1 MLFIPITLAAATFQ
15 VARNATQRTLMGAGG
30 PWGATLVR
38 FLYGLPFTVVF
49 LTVAAMVW
57 PHAALTMTPFFFGAC
72 AVGGAAQIAATAALL
87 SAMQRSS
94 FALGTAFQ
102 QSLLPFTSLI
112 GFFVFGDV
120 LSLQQSLGIAVV
132 TAGVGV
138 LSWPKGG
145 VKGDWSGAWF
155 GLLAGACF
163 AVSNN
168 AFRQAGLSLGE
179 GVPAPLAGITTVLS
193 VQTMQSLGLMGL
205 LAIFDRTSLIAAFIN
220 WRPSL
225 RAGFFGAAASAC
237 WFTALAL
244 SPAGPVRAVGVVE
257 MPLAALAGQRLFSE
271 KLTLLQWLVGSLTAA
286 GVVLAALG

>member
-1 MLFIPITLAAATFQ
+1 MLFIPITIAAATFQ

-38 FLYGLPFTVVF
+38 FLYGLPFTAVF
-49 LTVAAMVW
+49 LAIAWMIW
-57 PHAALTMTPFFFGAC
+57 PQASLTATPFFFA
-72 AVGGAAQIAATAALL
+72 ASAIGGASQIGATAALL

-102 QSLLPFTSLI
+102 QSLLPFTAI
-112 GFFVFGDV
+112 MGFALFGDV
-120 LSLQQSLGIAVV
+120 LSPQASIGIAVV
-132 TAGVGV
+132 TLGVGV
-138 LSWPKGG
+138 LSWPKEG

-168 AFRQAGLSLGE
+168 AFRQAGLSLGDA
-179 GVPAPLAGITTVLS
+179 PAPLAGITTVLT
-193 VQTMQSLGLMGL
+193 VQAMQTAALVAA
-205 LAIFDRTSLIAAFIN
+205 LAVLDRTSLIAAFTH
-220 WRPSL
+220 WRPSM

-237 WFTALAL
+237 WFTALAM

-271 KLTLLQWLVGSLTAA
+271 KLTPFQWLVGAVTAL
-286 GVVLAALG
+286 GVVLAAVG

>member
-1 MLFIPITLAAATFQ
+1 MLFIPITIAAATFQ

-38 FLYGLPFTVVF
+38 FLYGLPFTAVF
-49 LTVAAMVW
+49 LAIAWAIW
-57 PHAALTMTPFFFGAC
+57 PTATLTPTAFFFIAA
-72 AVGGAAQIAATAALL
+72 AVGGAAQIGATAALL

-120 LSLQQSLGIAVV
+120 LSPQASVGIAIV
-132 TAGVGV
+132 TLGVGA

-145 VKGDWSGAWF
+145 VHGDWSGAWL

-168 AFRQAGLSLGE
+168 AFRQAGLSLGDAPAVLR
-179 GVPAPLAGITTVLS
+179 GVSTVLT
-193 VQTMQSLGLMGL
+193 VQAMQSAALVIA
-205 LAIFDRTSLIAAFIN
+205 LAILDRTSLIAAFTN
-220 WRPSL
+220 WRPSM

-237 WFTALAL
+237 WFTALAMA
-244 SPAGPVRAVGVVE
+244 PAGPVRAVGVVE

-271 KLTLLQWLVGSLTAA
+271 KLTMFQWVVGTLTAF

>member
-1 MLFIPITLAAATFQ
+1 MLFIPITIAAATFQ

-38 FLYGLPFTVVF
+38 FLYGLPFTAVF
-49 LTVAAMVW
+49 LAMAWMVW
-57 PHAALTMTPFFFGAC
+57 PGSTLTPSGFFFAAS
-72 AVGGAAQIAATAALL
+72 AVGGAAQIGATAALL

-120 LSLQQSLGIAVV
+120 LSPQASVGIAVV
-132 TAGVGV
+132 TLGVGI
-138 LSWPKGG
+138 LSWPKDG
-145 VKGDWSGAWF
+145 VHGDWSGAWF

-168 AFRQAGLSLGE
+168 AFRQAGLSLGDS
-179 GVPAPLAGITTVLS
+179 PAALRGISTVLT
-193 VQTMQSLGLMGL
+193 VQAMQSAALIAA
-205 LAIFDRTSLIAAFIN
+205 LAIFDRTSLIAAFTN
-220 WRPSL
+220 WKPSM

-237 WFTALAL
+237 WFTALAMA
-244 SPAGPVRAVGVVE
+244 PAGPVRAVGVVE

-271 KLTLLQWLVGSLTAA
+271 KLTPLQWLVGAMTAL

>member
-1 MLFIPITLAAATFQ
+1 MLFIPITIAAATFQ

-38 FLYGLPFTVVF
+38 FLYGIPFTAVF
-49 LTVAAMVW
+49 LAIAWMVW
-57 PHAALTMTPFFFGAC
+57 PQSTLTPSSFFFAAS
-72 AVGGAAQIAATAALL
+72 AVGGAAQIGATAALL

-102 QSLLPFTSLI
+102 QSLLPFTSMI

-120 LSLQQSLGIAVV
+120 LSPQQVAGIAVV
-132 TAGVGV
+132 TGGIFV
-138 LSWPKGG
+138 LSWPKEG
-145 VKGDWSGAWF
+145 VHGDWSGAWF

-179 GVPAPLAGITTVLS
+179 APAALRGISTVLT
-193 VQTMQSLGLMGL
+193 VQTMQTLGLMAV
-205 LAIFDRTSLIAAFIN
+205 LAIFERSSLIAAFTN
-220 WRPSL
+220 WRPSM

-237 WFTALAL
+237 WFTALAMA
-244 SPAGPVRAVGVVE
+244 PAGPVRAVGVVE

-271 KLTLLQWLVGSLTAA
+271 KLSPFQWLIGTVTAL
-286 GVVLAALG
+286 GVVWAALG

>member
-1 MLFIPITLAAATFQ
+1 MLFIPITIAAATFQ
-15 VARNATQRTLMGAGG
+15 VARNATQRTLMGGGG

-38 FLYGLPFTVVF
+38 FLYGLPFTAVF
-49 LTVAAMVW
+49 LAIAWMVW
-57 PHAALTMTPFFFGAC
+57 PNAAPHATPFFFA
-72 AVGGAAQIAATAALL
+72 ASAIGGAAQIGATAALL

-120 LSLQQSLGIAVV
+120 LSAQQTVGIAVV
-132 TAGVGV
+132 TTGVFI
-138 LSWPKGG
+138 LSWPKDGIR
-145 VKGDWSGAWF
+145 GDWSGAWF

-179 GVPAPLAGITTVLS
+179 VPAPLAGITTVIT
-193 VQTMQSLGLMGL
+193 VQAMQSAGLIAV
-205 LAIFDRTSLIAAFIN
+205 LAVFERSSLIAAFTN
-220 WRPSL
+220 WKPSM

-237 WFTALAL
+237 WFTALAMA
-244 SPAGPVRAVGVVE
+244 PAGPVRAVGVIE
-257 MPLAALAGQRLFSE
+257 MPLAALAGQRLFAE
-271 KLTLLQWLVGSLTAA
+271 KPTLFQWVVGAITAL

>member
-1 MLFIPITLAAATFQ
+1 MLFIPITIAAATFQ
-15 VARNATQRTLMGAGG
+15 VARNATQRTLMGGGG

-38 FLYGLPFTVVF
+38 FLYGVPFTAVF
-49 LTVAAMVW
+49 LAIAWMVW
-57 PHAALTMTPFFFGAC
+57 PRATIHPSAFFFAAS
-72 AVGGAAQIAATAALL
+72 AVGGAAQIGATAALL

-120 LSLQQSLGIAVV
+120 LAAQQVIGIAVV
-132 TAGVGV
+132 TGGIFI
-138 LSWPKGG
+138 LSWPKDG
-145 VKGDWSGAWF
+145 VRGDWSGAWF

-179 GVPAPLAGITTVLS
+179 APAPLAGITTVLT
-193 VQTMQSLGLMGL
+193 VQTMQSLGLMAV
-205 LAIFDRTSLIAAFIN
+205 LAVFERSSLIAAFTT
-220 WRPSL
+220 WRQSV

-237 WFTALAL
+237 WFTALAMA
-244 SPAGPVRAVGVVE
+244 PAGPVRAVGVVE
-257 MPLAALAGQRLFSE
+257 MPLAALAGRRLFSE
-271 KLTLLQWLVGSLTAA
+271 KLTPLQWVVGGITAL

>member
-1 MLFIPITLAAATFQ
+1 MLFIPITIAAATFQ

-38 FLYGLPFTVVF
+38 FLYGLPFTAVF
-49 LTVAAMVW
+49 LALAWMIW
-57 PHAALTMTPFFFGAC
+57 PNSTLAPSGFFFAAS
-72 AVGGAAQIAATAALL
+72 AVGGAAQIGATAALL

-120 LSLQQSLGIAVV
+120 LSPLQAVGIAVV
-132 TAGVGV
+132 TLGVGV
-138 LSWPKGG
+138 LSWPKDG
-145 VKGDWSGAWF
+145 VHGDWSGAWF
-155 GLLAGACF
+155 ALLAGACF

-168 AFRQAGLSLGE
+168 AFRQAGLSLGDSPAALR
-179 GVPAPLAGITTVLS
+179 GVTTVLT
-193 VQTMQSLGLMGL
+193 VQAMQSAALIAALSIL
-205 LAIFDRTSLIAAFIN
+205 DRTSLIAAFTN
-220 WRPSL
+220 WKPSM

-237 WFTALAL
+237 WFTALAMA
-244 SPAGPVRAVGVVE
+244 PAGPVRAVGVVE

-271 KLTLLQWLVGSLTAA
+271 KLTPLQWLVGAVTAL

>member
-1 MLFIPITLAAATFQ
+1 MLFIPITIAAATFQ
-15 VARNATQRTLMGAGG
+15 VARNATQRTLMGGGG

-38 FLYGLPFTVVF
+38 FLYGLPFTAVF
-49 LTVAAMVW
+49 LAIAWAIW
-57 PHAALTMTPFFFGAC
+57 PNQTLTPSAFFFGAC
-72 AVGGAAQIAATAALL
+72 AVGGAAQIGATAALL

-120 LSLQQSLGIAVV
+120 LSPQQAIGIAVV
-132 TAGVGV
+132 TAGIFV
-138 LSWPKGG
+138 LSWPKEG
-145 VKGDWSGAWF
+145 VRGDWSGAWF

-179 GVPAPLAGITTVLS
+179 APAALRGISTVLV
-193 VQTMQSLGLMGL
+193 VQTMQSLGLMAA
-205 LAIFDRTSLIAAFIN
+205 LAVFERSSLIAAFTN
-220 WRPSL
+220 WRPSM

-237 WFTALAL
+237 WFTALAMA
-244 SPAGPVRAVGVVE
+244 PAGPVRAVGVVE
-257 MPLAALAGQRLFSE
+257 MPLAALAGRRLFSE
-271 KLTLLQWLVGSLTAA
+271 KLSPLQWLAGTVTAL

>member
-38 FLYGLPFTVVF
+38 FLYGLPFTAVF
-49 LTVAAMVW
+49 LAVAWMIW
-57 PHAALTMTPFFFGAC
+57 PSATLAPSAFFFTAS
-72 AVGGAAQIAATAALL
+72 AIGGASQIGATAALL

-120 LSLQQSLGIAVV
+120 LSPQASIGIAVV
-132 TAGVGV
+132 TLGVGI
-138 LSWPKGG
+138 LSWPKDG
-145 VKGDWSGAWF
+145 VRGDWSGAWF

-179 GVPAPLAGITTVLS
+179 APAALRGITTVLT
-193 VQTMQSLGLMGL
+193 VQAMQSAALIAA
-205 LAIFDRTSLIAAFIN
+205 LAVLDRTSLIAAFTN
-220 WRPSL
+220 WKPSM

-237 WFTALAL
+237 WFTALAMA
-244 SPAGPVRAVGVVE
+244 PAGPVRAVGVVE

-271 KLTLLQWLVGSLTAA
+271 KLTPLQWLVGAVTAL

>member
-1 MLFIPITLAAATFQ
+1 MLFIPITIAAATFQ

-38 FLYGLPFTVVF
+38 FLYGLPFTAVF
-49 LTVAAMVW
+49 LAMAWMVW
-57 PHAALTMTPFFFGAC
+57 PGSTLTPSGFFFTAS
-72 AVGGAAQIAATAALL
+72 AVGGAAQIGATAALL

-120 LSLQQSLGIAVV
+120 LSPQASVGIAVV
-132 TAGVGV
+132 TLGVGI
-138 LSWPKGG
+138 LSWPKDG
-145 VKGDWSGAWF
+145 VHGDWSGAWF

-168 AFRQAGLSLGE
+168 AFRQAGLSLGDS
-179 GVPAPLAGITTVLS
+179 PAALRGISTVLT
-193 VQTMQSLGLMGL
+193 VQAMQSAALIAA
-205 LAIFDRTSLIAAFIN
+205 LAIFDRTSLIAAFTN
-220 WRPSL
+220 WKPSM

-237 WFTALAL
+237 WFTALAMA
-244 SPAGPVRAVGVVE
+244 PAGPVRAVGVVE
-257 MPLAALAGQRLFSE
+257 MPFAALAGQRLFSE
-271 KLTLLQWLVGSLTAA
+271 KLTPLQWFVGAMTAL